1 MELKCTLQYSNPH
14 VIRQIAVPEKITLQ
28 QLYRVICVC
37 VDMDTHGF
45 DTLFFKDGVQLKKTQ
60 QVDEIML
67 SESVS
72 DSKKM
77 LSCIVKKNDK
87 VCWEWRVELVSE
99 ENRLSDEKTV
109 QYPILLRFQ
118 GTNIGNER
126 KEVAEFNRY
135 SNSWYSLQDLQV
147 QKQSVNL
154 KLNLLFSE
162 FGASKENS
170 EGNHISGKNNIK
182 FDSSTFLQMKS
193 CLNSLK
199 QMRVDDLKEI
209 EKNLNMNHPANIQKG
224 KRAELILQDYIEKP
238 DVMLHIFEQISL
250 TEFDALLKLYASGGT
265 VSRSIEEYLEYETLE
280 KYRLVSIDIDYT
292 GSIKVYMSIE
302 LAMGAGKLMKEP
314 EKSSLR
320 NFQVAQAVI
329 AACINLYGFA
339 SYWHYSALID
349 ANYKKIIA
357 QEAKKKYWDM
367 FVERAKEGRCPY
379 MWSSVSNVFFK
390 LTSDQD
396 WIIQQVEKNFE
407 EIPYYIPGGEEIKLL
422 QFDGI
427 GYSLPDY
434 KMFFSVLVDNCR
446 SFEDENKLVTEMML
460 QCINGESPRKV
471 VYNHRHCFINGT
483 ASVKI
488 LGDALEKLE
497 ATIRRPEYYGHTK
510 NEFMHL
516 TGGITK

>member
-37 VDMDTHGF
+37 ADMDTLGV

-67 SESVS
+67 SESEP
-72 DSKKM
+72 DSEKM

-87 VCWEWRVELVSE
+87 VCWEWRIELVSK

-118 GTNIGNER
+118 GTNIGNGR

-162 FGASKENS
+162 FGVSKEN
-170 EGNHISGKNNIK
+170 HASGKKGIEL
-182 FDSSTFLQMKS
+182 DSSTLLQMKS
-193 CLNSLK
+193 CLDSLK
-199 QMRVDDLKEI
+199 QMRVDELKEI
-209 EKNLNMNHPANIQKG
+209 EKNLDMNHPTNIQKE
-224 KRAELILQDYIEKP
+224 KRAELILRDYIEKT

-250 TEFDALLKLYASGGT
+250 TEFDAFLKLYASGGT
-265 VSRSIEEYLEYETLE
+265 VSRSIEDYLEYETLE
-280 KYRLVSIDIDYT
+280 KYGLVSIDVDYS
-292 GSIKVYMSIE
+292 GSITVDMSIE
-302 LAMGAGKLMKEP
+302 LAMGAGKFMKEP

-329 AACINLYGFA
+329 AACVNLYGFA

-357 QEAKKKYWDM
+357 QEAKKQYWDM
-367 FVERAKEGRCPY
+367 FAERAKEGRWRY
-379 MWSSVSNVFFK
+379 TWSSVSNV
-390 LTSDQD
+390 
-396 WIIQQVEKNFE
+396 
-407 EIPYYIPGGEEIKLL
+407 

-427 GYSLPDY
+427 DYSLPSY

-460 QCINGESPRKV
+460 KCINGESPRKV

-510 NEFMHL
+510 NEFMRL